1 LIGAHPRRAWCGAV
15 TLAALAAVALAG
27 LSAQTLSATLVTDA
41 VHVRAPD
48 FRFLQ
53 GDVLMRLHDGR
64 AERIDVRLD
73 ILARRDG
80 PAAASAE
87 QGFNVSFD
95 LWEERFAVTRIGQPP
110 RSVTHLT
117 STAAEAW
124 CLDNVTVPVAALGA
138 ARAAPVWVRLT
149 LRVHDDDPPPESD
162 VEVMSLS
169 MRRLIDALSL
179 RRKPENPPRILEG
192 GPFRLSN

>member
-1 LIGAHPRRAWCGAV
+1 
-15 TLAALAAVALAG
+15 
-27 LSAQTLSATLVTDA
+27 
-41 VHVRAPD
+41 
-48 FRFLQ
+48 
-53 GDVLMRLHDGR
+53 
-64 AERIDVRLD
+64 
-73 ILARRDG
+73 
-80 PAAASAE
+80 
-87 QGFNVSFD
+87 
-95 LWEERFAVTRIGQPP
+95 VTRIGQPP

>member
-1 LIGAHPRRAWCGAV
+1 MTGVQLRRTWLGAA
-15 TLAALAAVALAG
+15 TLVVLAAVSLAR

-41 VHVRAPD
+41 LHVRAPD